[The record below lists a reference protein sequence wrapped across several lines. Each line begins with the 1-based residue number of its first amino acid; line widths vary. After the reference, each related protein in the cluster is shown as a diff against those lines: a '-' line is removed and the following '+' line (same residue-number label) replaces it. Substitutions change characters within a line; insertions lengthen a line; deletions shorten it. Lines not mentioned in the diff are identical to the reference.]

1 MKLNMAKWNILK
13 SYYFRQ
19 LLKEKKPDVNDCKF
33 KTALKHFNELQKR
46 ENEYLK
52 KKTDSDWK
60 CKFILG
66 IDL

>member
-33 KTALKHFNELQKR
+33 KTALKHFNELQKKR
-46 ENEYLK
+46 KWIFEK
-52 KKTDSDWK
+52 KKLTVIESAN
-60 CKFILG
+60 LY
-66 IDL
+66 